1 MFCPTC
7 GTEQLQGTTFCSN
20 CGAELSNIKVV
31 SPPPKSLNNIEENSI
46 PNNFT
51 NEQQGINLR
60 KIPNDPFNG
69 NIQKQIPNMPTMPS
83 IPTLPN
89 IGMPQVRYPNQMVN
103 SNMQNM
109 GMPNHNQMP
118 VMQNMGMPIQYPN
131 QMPNMQNT
139 GMPMQHPNQMV
150 NPNMQNMGIPNHNQM
165 PIMQNMG
172 MPMQYPNQMPNMQ
185 NTGMPMQ
192 QQININIMDKP
203 TKKKKNKFLAAA
215 LAFCFGTL
223 GAHKFY
229 LGKYG
234 WGVLYAL
241 FPFFSLIFALA
252 TDSEAIFMLSF
263 LPYCI
268 SIAESIMYLC
278 MSNEDFQ
285 KKY

>member
-20 CGAELSNIKVV
+20 CGAELSNIKIV
-31 SPPPKSLNNIEENSI
+31 SPPPKSSNNIEESSI
-46 PNNFT
+46 PDNFT

-103 SNMQNM
+103 S
-109 GMPNHNQMP
+109 
-118 VMQNMGMPIQYPN
+118 
-131 QMPNMQNT
+131 
-139 GMPMQHPNQMV
+139 
-150 NPNMQNMGIPNHNQM
+150 NMQNMGIPNHNQM